1 MRKVIN
7 KIVLVVLLALTI
19 NSCSNNPNNAIYD
32 VFDGIEYGAIIRTLN
47 RGSQNF
53 NLFDLSSTWDITVET
68 QDEEF
73 GALLSQ
79 MVVYVGYTDNKD
91 DGVDNN
97 RAEVV
102 LSTIP
107 ASSFTISSNGLPS
120 TSLLYTLNDM
130 VTALGLSSGQYNG
143 GDTFDIRLEV
153 QLTDGRSFS
162 AADGSGSLQGSYFKS
177 PYLYQ
182 AGMLCIPDVPFP
194 GVYVI
199 DMQDSYGDGWQT
211 TTGDGGPGITVTL
224 DTGVVLEVGL
234 CTPYEASSF
243 ACVNDY
249 SSGSDTITI
258 PVGTLSADWYFPGD
272 YWGEISFQIYA
283 PSGNLIADIGP
294 GTGAGPIALNLC
306 DE

>member
-1 MRKVIN
+1 MKKIIN
-7 KIVLVVLLALTI
+7 KFILIVLAVSTF
-19 NSCSNNPNNAIYD
+19 SCSDTNNAIYD
-32 VFDGIEYGAIIRTLN
+32 VFDGVEYGAIIRTLN
-47 RGSQNF
+47 TGNQNF
-53 NLFDLSSTWDITVET
+53 NLFDLSSSWDITIET

-79 MVVYVGYTDNKD
+79 VVVYVGYTDNKD
-91 DGVDNN
+91 DGNDNN

-102 LSTIP
+102 LNTIP
-107 ASSFTISSNGLPS
+107 ASEFTTSANGLPT
-120 TSLLYTLNDM
+120 TSLMYTLNDM
-130 VTALGLSSGQYNG
+130 VTALGLASGQYNG
-143 GDTFDIRLEV
+143 GDTFNIRLEV
-153 QLTDGRSFS
+153 VLTDGRTFS

-177 PYLYQ
+177 PYVYQ
-182 AGMLCIPDVPFP
+182 AGMLCIPAQPFS

-211 TTGDGGPGITVTL
+211 TTSNGGPGITVTL

-234 CTPYEASSF
+234 CSPYEASTY

-258 PVGTLSADWYFPGD
+258 PAGSLSADWYFPGD
-272 YWGEISFQIYA
+272 FYGEISFQIYA
-283 PSGNLIADIGP
+283 PSGNLIADY
-294 GTGAGPIALNLC
+294 GTGTSAGPIALNLC

>member
-1 MRKVIN
+1 MKKIIN
-7 KIVLVVLLALTI
+7 KFILIVLAVSTF
-19 NSCSNNPNNAIYD
+19 SCSDANNAIYD
-32 VFDGIEYGAIIRTLN
+32 VFDGVEYGAIIRTLN
-47 RGSQNF
+47 TGNQNF
-53 NLFDLSSTWDITVET
+53 NLFDLSSSWDITIET
-68 QDEEF
+68 QDEKF

-79 MVVYVGYTDNKD
+79 VVVYVGYTDNKD
-91 DGVDNN
+91 DGNDNN

-102 LSTIP
+102 LNTIP
-107 ASSFTISSNGLPS
+107 ASEFTTRANGLPT
-120 TSLLYTLNDM
+120 TSLMYTLNDM
-130 VTALGLSSGQYNG
+130 VTALGLASGQYNG
-143 GDTFDIRLEV
+143 GDTFNIRLEV
-153 QLTDGRSFS
+153 VLTDGRTFS

-177 PYLYQ
+177 PYVYQ
-182 AGMLCIPDVPFP
+182 AGMLCIPDVPFS
-194 GVYVI
+194 GDYVI

-234 CTPYEASSF
+234 CTPYEASTY

-258 PVGTLSADWYFPGD
+258 PAGTLSADWYFPGD
-272 YWGEISFQIYA
+272 FYGEISFQIYA
-283 PSGNLIADIGP
+283 PSGNLIADVGP